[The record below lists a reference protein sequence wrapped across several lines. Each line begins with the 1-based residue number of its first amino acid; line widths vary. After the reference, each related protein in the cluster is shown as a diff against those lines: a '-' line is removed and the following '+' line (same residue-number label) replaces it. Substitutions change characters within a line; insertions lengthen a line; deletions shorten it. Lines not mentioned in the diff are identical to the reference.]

1 MHATLD
7 NSVASSVASNNSNVA
22 SMIIRVI
29 IIILLT
35 PAICSCRS
43 SRNLDNHVQSSIQEE
58 MQRMINSLDSLMANA
73 HLLRSEFNERF
84 SNMKLENKTV
94 YYSAPDST
102 GKQYPTVVSETK
114 SESNEKERSQSD
126 TELYISV
133 SMLSAKVD
141 SLSAKLNSV
150 LDKQEKVVE
159 LSWWQKNKDKL
170 YIGFALIIIGW
181 M

>member
-1 MHATLD
+1 
-7 NSVASSVASNNSNVA
+7 
-22 SMIIRVI
+22 MIRCWVMLRAIFVRPVKCLPV
-29 IIILLT
+29 ILLAS
-35 PAICSCRS
+35 AICSCRS

-102 GKQYPTVVSETK
+102 GKQYPTAVSETK
-114 SESNEKERSQSD
+114 SESNEKEKSQSD
-126 TELYISV
+126 TELDISV

-170 YIGFALIIIGW
+170 YIGFAVVIVGW
-181 M
+181 LLYNSRKK

>member
-1 MHATLD
+1 MKLLLNTFC
-7 NSVASSVASNNSNVA
+7 
-22 SMIIRVI
+22 
-29 IIILLT
+29 IILLMS
-35 PAICSCRS
+35 AICSCRS
-43 SRNLDNHVQSSIQEE
+43 SRNLDSHVESTIKEE
-58 MQRMINSLDSLMANA
+58 MQRMIHSLDSLMANA
-73 HLLRSEFNERF
+73 HLLRSEINERF
-84 SNMKLENKTV
+84 ANMKLENKTV

-102 GKQYPTVVSETK
+102 GKQYPTAVSETK

-126 TELYISV
+126 TELEISV

-170 YIGFALIIIGW
+170 YIGFALIIVGW
-181 M
+181 LFYNSRKK